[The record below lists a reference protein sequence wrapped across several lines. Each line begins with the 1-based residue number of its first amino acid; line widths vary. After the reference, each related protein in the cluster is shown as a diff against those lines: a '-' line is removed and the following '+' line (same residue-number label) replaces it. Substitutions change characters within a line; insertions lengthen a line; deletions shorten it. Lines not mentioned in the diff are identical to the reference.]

1 MRCGFFP
8 FDVDHFFQL
17 AVDLC
22 ILMTRN
28 DFELTGWIHINT
40 SFNDRFSCQQ
50 QQEVAYSFLSHR
62 QVFKNHKKRNSH

>member
-17 AVDLC
+17 AVELC

-28 DFELTGWIHINT
+28 DFELTG
-40 SFNDRFSCQQ
+40 
-50 QQEVAYSFLSHR
+50 
-62 QVFKNHKKRNSH
+62 